1 MILEHV
7 VTIRHGFHDVY
18 LMNKK
23 CRDEKDTPSQTF
35 LSARSQNHKRLKKER
50 KIDPFS
56 VSLFSGWRVG
66 DSHKIRPQKHRKFV
80 DIFLILSYT
89 QQQYNLHI
97 STPEYLY
104 VGKIMILQYY
114 CILVV
119 LIVHR
124 HKRPSSYFQNE
135 GNCTLS
141 VWPMWKSNWNPSMCN
156 TKICIRIFNLLQ
168 STWTI
173 CFAPSFF
180 VTRVQYVLVWGLGM
194 HKS

>member
-1 MILEHV
+1 MHN

-35 LSARSQNHKRLKKER
+35 LSAWSQNNKRLKKER
-50 KIDPFS
+50 EIDPFS

-66 DSHKIRPQKHRKFV
+66 DSHKSGHKNTWKFV

-89 QQQYNLHI
+89 HSSSTTCI
-97 STPEYLY
+97 SLRQNIY
-104 VGKIMILQYY
+104 VGKMMILQYY

-141 VWPMWKSNWNPSMCN
+141 VWPMWQSNWNPSMCN
-156 TKICIRIFNLLQ
+156 TKICIQIFDLLQ

-180 VTRVQYVLVWGLGM
+180 VTRVQYVLVYYGD
-194 HKS
+194 